1 MYPLSFSS
9 DSGYAIK
16 PRYLVLSI
24 SLVVVIFVA
33 FVVIVA
39 SAMLWRQRKR
49 ERLAVDLREPL
60 LSPAPMPDEAEPR
73 NDTRQYIRTEQSAIQ
88 GLTLQLT
95 ATAFTVC

>member
-24 SLVVVIFVA
+24 SLVVIFVVV
-33 FVVIVA
+33 VVIVA